1 LKDKEKDKELV
12 FSVIARYFLE
22 SKKGLLLLLVV
33 RGKIGADY
41 KKKLLIWGG
50 LDIKRDIDI

>member
-12 FSVIARYFLE
+12 FSIITRHFLE
-22 SKKGLLLLLVV
+22 SKKGFLLLLVV
-33 RGKIGADY
+33 RGKVGADY
-41 KKKLLIWGG
+41 EEKLSIWGG